1 MSIGS
6 VLAQTGA
13 NIGGTL
19 GSGMSGLGG
28 AARGMLTTAGQGIS
42 RRRMEK
48 EARELLEAHKD
59 NPAALLEASRKFAM
73 QGNQQMAAVF
83 QQAASSAT
91 QRQVQSAVGPMLA
104 SASTTPEQMLQT
116 AQQLNSLGKT
126 QEAMQ
131 LAAKARELQATT
143 QAGIALQA
151 RKESIAESARKLG
164 LDELAERA
172 LNTTD
177 EESLR
182 AIQKDLRDFE
192 IKEVIRTRG
201 VPGRKALARNAG
213 IEYEPYMSEL
223 TDDNFAKLL
232 EGADAQLKA
241 FIGPD
246 GKEQMLEV
254 NKQGRV
260 MDPES
265 GKFVRASE
273 LGLRPAVQRQVVEN
287 IANFKSEK
295 LAEAGIKHFSEL
307 HADTVT
313 VVQSLNNIEEVL
325 PLTDE
330 MIAGATAQPELF
342 VRRIK
347 SELSDFLGLN
357 PEDVALTNTEQYIAL
372 AAPRVADII
381 KAFGAGTGLSD
392 ADREFAN
399 KAAAG
404 DISMT
409 VDSLQRILK
418 ILKKAGETKVEM
430 YNQTVEA
437 MQKDGLNPVANG
449 FVLPAR
455 TTRTPPSAPP
465 ADVAP
470 PAGFVED
477 VK

>member
-6 VLAQTGA
+6 ILAQSGQSA
-13 NIGGTL
+13 GNVIGG
-19 GSGMSGLGG
+19 GMSGLGS
-28 AARGMLTTAGQGIS
+28 AAEGMLAGTGRMIGQ
-42 RRRMEK
+42 RRMQG
-48 EARELLEAHKD
+48 EAKELLEKNKN
-59 NPAALLEASRKFAM
+59 NPAALMEASRMFAM
-73 QGNQQMAAVF
+73 QGERDLASMF
-83 QQAASSAT
+83 QQAADAAT
-91 QRQVQSAVGPMLA
+91 NQQIQSAVQPLLESENM
-104 SASTTPEQMLQT
+104 TPVQMLQA
-116 AQQLNSLGKT
+116 AQELNNLGRT

-131 LAAKARELQATT
+131 LAAKARELQATQ
-143 QAGIALQA
+143 QAGVALQS
-151 RKESIAESARKLG
+151 RKEAIAESARKLG
-164 LDELAERA
+164 LDSLAARA

-201 VPGRKALARNAG
+201 EPGRKALAKNAG
-213 IEYEPYMSEL
+213 IEYEPYMSKLSDE
-223 TDDNFAKLL
+223 NFAKLL
-232 EGADAQLKA
+232 EGADATLKT

-246 GKEQMLEV
+246 GNEIMLEV

-260 MDPES
+260 MDPDS

-273 LGLRPAVQRQVVEN
+273 LQLRPAVQKSQVEN
-287 IANFKSEK
+287 IANFKNEK

-307 HADTVT
+307 HDNTVT

-347 SELSDFLGLN
+347 SELSGLLGLD
-357 PEDVALTNTEQYIAL
+357 PSDVALTNTEQYIAL

-404 DISMT
+404 EISMT
-409 VDSLQRILK
+409 VESLQRILK
-418 ILKKAGETKVEM
+418 ILKKAETKLDM
-430 YNQTVEA
+430 YNQTVDQ
-437 MQKDGLNPVANG
+437 MIKNGMNPAANG

-455 TTRTPPSAPP
+455 TTRTAPPAPP

-477 VK
+477 VKG